1 MTGSHPPAAV
11 RSPAAALL
19 LGCCFVLGACAN
31 VASWPHAPARAMT
44 VTATAYNSLP
54 GQTHGDPRVAAWGD
68 VLVPGLRSVAVS
80 PDLLK
85 LGLRRGVR
93 VRIDGLR
100 GEFVVLDKMP
110 ARWQRRIDLYMG
122 TDEAAALAWG
132 RRKVTIR
139 FDPQRA
145 QPPPR
150 PAGATAR
157 R

>member
-1 MTGSHPPAAV
+1 MSRLARACLLT
-11 RSPAAALL
+11 LL
-19 LGCCFVLGACAN
+19 L
-31 VASWPHAPARAMT
+31 APAGAGGAERSLT
-44 VTATAYNSLP
+44 VVATAYNSLP

-68 VLVPGLRSVAVS
+68 VLVPGVRSVAVS

-110 ARWQRRIDLYMG
+110 ARWHRRIDLYMG

-132 RRKVTIR
+132 RRRVTIR
-139 FDPQRA
+139 FDPDLVQA
-145 QPPPR
+145 LPR
-150 PAGATAR
+150 PVRATAR

>member
-1 MTGSHPPAAV
+1 MSRLARACLLT
-11 RSPAAALL
+11 LL
-19 LGCCFVLGACAN
+19 L
-31 VASWPHAPARAMT
+31 APAGAGGAERSLA
-44 VTATAYNSLP
+44 VVATAYNSLP

-68 VLVPGLRSVAVS
+68 VLVPGVRGVAVS

-139 FDPQRA
+139 FDPELVQALPNPARA
-145 QPPPR
+145 S
-150 PAGATAR
+150 AR

>member
-1 MTGSHPPAAV
+1 MSRLARACLLP
-11 RSPAAALL
+11 LL
-19 LGCCFVLGACAN
+19 L
-31 VASWPHAPARAMT
+31 APAGAGGGERSL
-44 VTATAYNSLP
+44 VVVATAYNSLP

-132 RRKVTIR
+132 RRKVTIH
-139 FDPQRA
+139 FDPQRV
-145 QPPPR
+145 QPLPR

>member
-1 MTGSHPPAAV
+1 MSWLARACLLPVLLAPAGA
-11 RSPAAALL
+11 
-19 LGCCFVLGACAN
+19 LGAER
-31 VASWPHAPARAMT
+31 SLT

-122 TDEAAALAWG
+122 TDETVALAWG

>member
-1 MTGSHPPAAV
+1 MSRLARACLLPVLLAPAGA
-11 RSPAAALL
+11 
-19 LGCCFVLGACAN
+19 LGAER
-31 VASWPHAPARAMT
+31 SLT

-54 GQTHGDPRVAAWGD
+54 GQTHGNPRVAAWGD
-68 VLVPGLRSVAVS
+68 VLVPALRSVAVS

-122 TDEAAALAWG
+122 RDVEAARTFG
-132 RRKVTIR
+132 RREVQITWT
-139 FDPQRA
+139 
-145 QPPPR
+145 
-150 PAGATAR
+150 GS
-157 R
+157 

>member
-1 MTGSHPPAAV
+1 ML
-11 RSPAAALL
+11 RI
-19 LGCCFVLGACAN
+19 
-31 VASWPHAPARAMT
+31 ARAWCLLP
-44 VTATAYNSLP
+44 VLLVPALAEGAERSLAVVATAYNSLP

-80 PDLLK
+80 PDLLG

-110 ARWQRRIDLYMG
+110 ARWRRRIDLYMG

-132 RRKVTIR
+132 RRRVTIR
-139 FDPQRA
+139 FDPERA
-145 QPPPR
+145 QTLPR
-150 PAGATAR
+150 PVGARAR